1 MNNVM
6 IYIIYY
12 ICLMNVKNVLDIT
25 NSIPLQ
31 PFPQGKNY
39 LLFFR
44 ITHLFCDFSQTI
56 VSINCIFICNLL
68 L

>member
-31 PFPQGKNY
+31 PFP
-39 LLFFR
+39 
-44 ITHLFCDFSQTI
+44 
-56 VSINCIFICNLL
+56 
-68 L
+68 